1 LESGLLT
8 YTAAPFAE
16 LGLCLV
22 IGAAIGTVLAGA
34 FEALP
39 PRSSI
44 TSVSISFKFDFQHIT
59 TESAPDEV
67 KKSPLGEKLT
77 VFAEPSWPYKLYRMW
92 PCLRSQILTVESAD
106 DDRR

>member
-1 LESGLLT
+1 M
-8 YTAAPFAE
+8 
-16 LGLCLV
+16 
-22 IGAAIGTVLAGA
+22 IGAAIGTVFAGA
-34 FEALP
+34 FDFLP

-77 VFAEPSWPYKLYRMW
+77 VFALPSWPYKLYNIW

-106 DDRR
+106 AERR